1 MEAEEGTDKGD
12 GMTRCE
18 MFIERAIRHDCGLR
32 KECHN
37 DRGRET
43 GKRGLSSGEN
53 TRYIYNS

>member
-18 MFIERAIRHDCGLR
+18 MFIERAIRHDGGLR

-37 DRGRET
+37 DRGRE
-43 GKRGLSSGEN
+43 RQE
-53 TRYIYNS
+53 RVI